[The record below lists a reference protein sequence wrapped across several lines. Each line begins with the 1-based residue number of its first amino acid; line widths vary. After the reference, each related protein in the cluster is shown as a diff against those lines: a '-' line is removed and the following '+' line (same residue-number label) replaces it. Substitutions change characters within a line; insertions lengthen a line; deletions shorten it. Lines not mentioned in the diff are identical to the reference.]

1 MFFPLFLFVLF
12 SCFRNIRLYL
22 KSYETDCDCD
32 GFFFP
37 EGCGVLQGTMDY
49 ILMVTGSHSLGL
61 RISEGFLAYL
71 HSLKLKVGN

>member
-1 MFFPLFLFVLF
+1 MKLIV
-12 SCFRNIRLYL
+12 IVM
-22 KSYETDCDCD
+22 E
-32 GFFFP
+32 FFFP